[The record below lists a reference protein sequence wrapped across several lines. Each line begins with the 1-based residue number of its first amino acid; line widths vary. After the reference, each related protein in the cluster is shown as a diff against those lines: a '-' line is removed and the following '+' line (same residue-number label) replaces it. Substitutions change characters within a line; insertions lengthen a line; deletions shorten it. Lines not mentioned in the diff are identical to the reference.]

1 LRFGFARLALYLRS
15 IYNRGEGVPKNQ
27 RLVSSLSRIDVDPG
41 HVTPSPNREVG
52 SVIGHLRLG
61 ESSTQVASRAS
72 FERIVSAAFAG
83 NGVPDE

>member
-1 LRFGFARLALYLRS
+1 MHLPA
-15 IYNRGEGVPKNQ
+15 IYNRGEGVSKN
-27 RLVSSLSRIDVDPG
+27 RRTGSSVSRIDADPG

-72 FERIVSAAFAG
+72 FERTVSDAFAG